1 LSAIEDIVD
10 KSLPSSKLAAHFKD
24 KEAAKICILNKISF
38 CEARQKYY
46 SEMLESGIYVRDF
59 GTRLEEINLEKSDV
73 AKEIEHQKAFWHG
86 KGKEIES
93 PFKELYQPT
102 QPAPASKG
110 RKGRMNKKLPQKEE
124 NKELSSY
131 AGTLTKEFLIKVCS
145 LWKEIAVVT
154 RDREFDKDEEHLIDI
169 FDIKCKEWGFL
180 LLELFGTS
188 LGTGDYGHLMIEHVP
203 MLFRVHRSL
212 HDLSNQGFEAA
223 HKLQRQLY
231 ARATSHD
238 SPGNT
243 SSCKLVFNILS

>member
-1 LSAIEDIVD
+1 
-10 KSLPSSKLAAHFKD
+10 
-24 KEAAKICILNKISF
+24 
-38 CEARQKYY
+38 
-46 SEMLESGIYVRDF
+46 MLESGIYVRDF

-110 RKGRMNKKLPQKEE
+110 RKGRMSKKLPQKEE

-243 SSCKLVFNILS
+243 SSLDQILTYLFTEKFLDMRLSFREAYRCITSGKKLNCDHGHESCTPKSTL